1 MVRGREAWRAAVH
14 EVTVRHDLA
23 AEQQYIHT
31 YTHTVQVHLTQ
42 TQSQTQSHLEEVHLL
57 VLAENALPLDLYI
70 APSFSALLS
79 LLKFHFLGASFSD
92 CSF

>member
-14 EVTVRHDLA
+14 EITVRHDLA

-31 YTHTVQVHLTQ
+31 YTHTVHLT
-42 TQSQTQSHLEEVHLL
+42 QTQSHLEEVHLL
-57 VLAENALPLDLYI
+57 VLAENPLPLDLYI
-70 APSFSALLS
+70 APSLSALLS